1 MANTF
6 VLSLYFYHNLLHG
19 LMYLYKSNKIPTVG
33 NFLHTSSKCYIKG
46 DKIWQVWQ
54 WSEY

>member
-46 DKIWQVWQ
+46 DKI
-54 WSEY
+54 